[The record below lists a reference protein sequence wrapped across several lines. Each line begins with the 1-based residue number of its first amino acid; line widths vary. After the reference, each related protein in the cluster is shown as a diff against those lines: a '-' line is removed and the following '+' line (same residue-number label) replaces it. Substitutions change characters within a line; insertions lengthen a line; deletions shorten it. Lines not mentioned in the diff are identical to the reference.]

1 MMLCTCVHLGN
12 VVLCNIYV
20 CELLCVYTAECIY
33 NTQQQLV
40 KLLKNFCM
48 NPKAARGKNIKVSKM
63 R

>member
-1 MMLCTCVHLGN
+1 MYTKVMLFYATCT
-12 VVLCNIYV
+12 YV